1 MNNATAPVLEQD
13 LIDDIARLAEGS
25 PVHALRHQRD
35 KVVATAQRSHDAF
48 FGEAVEDAGPLSLTR
63 RLLVALY
70 ACRLTP
76 SEALAAHYRERLQAL
91 GTDARTVR
99 LVDTG
104 TPAELNAGVDAQLA
118 ALLHFT
124 RILATRPIEGD
135 RAELMKLPAA
145 GLSTPDTVLLAQLVS
160 FLSYQTRIV
169 AGLRAMD
176 AAEGAPEAPAA
187 AAPDHEMLSNDML
200 RVSGN
205 VEANGFTNRMLMW
218 RAWLD
223 VVKLETATPQQIA
236 VLEASHQSAKTADY
250 YLTLVHNPDILDIRS
265 AAFNAVMY
273 APRGLSRAE
282 RELCA
287 LVASRVNG
295 CVYCCSVHSRFFE
308 QLAKRNDVIAQVY
321 ADPATAGTSARERA
335 LIAFAIELTLTP
347 QNVNTESLRRLKD
360 AGVAPLDIL
369 DAVHATAM
377 FGWANRLML
386 NLGEPYEADATATA

>member
-1 MNNATAPVLEQD
+1 MTTATSPVLDQD
-13 LIDDIARLAEGS
+13 LIDELATLTEGS
-25 PVHALRHQRD
+25 PVYVLRHQRD
-35 KVVATAQRSHDAF
+35 KVVATAQRSYDVF
-48 FGEAVEDAGPLSLTR
+48 FGEDVGEQGPLSLTR

-76 SEALAAHYRERLQAL
+76 SPALAAHYQERLQERGA
-91 GTDARTVR
+91 DAGAVR
-99 LVDTG
+99 LVATG
-104 TPAELNAGVDAQLA
+104 TPAEVSAGSDAPLA
-118 ALLHFT
+118 AMLNFT

-135 RAELMKLPAA
+135 RAELMKLPAV
-145 GLSTPDTVLLAQLVS
+145 GLSTPETVLLAQLVS
-160 FLSYQTRIV
+160 YLSYQTRIV
-169 AGLRAMD
+169 AGLQAMD
-176 AAEGAPEAPAA
+176 AAEGAQDVAPTT
-187 AAPDHEMLSNDML
+187 APDHEMLSNDML
-200 RVSGN
+200 RVSAN

-218 RAWLD
+218 KAWLD
-223 VVKLETATPQQIA
+223 VVKLETATPDQIA

-250 YLTLVHNPDILDIRS
+250 YLTLAHCPDILDIRS

-287 LVASRVNG
+287 VAASRVNG

-321 ADPATAGTSARERA
+321 ANASTAGTNARERA

-347 QNVNTESLRRLKD
+347 QAVSPASLRHLKD

-369 DAVHATAM
+369 DAIHATAM

-386 NLGEPYEADATATA
+386 NLGEPYEADAAA

>member
-1 MNNATAPVLEQD
+1 MNTATAPILDQD
-13 LIDDIARLAEGS
+13 LIDEMAALAEGS
-25 PVHALRHQRD
+25 PAYVLRHQRD
-35 KVVATAQRSHDAF
+35 KVVATAQHSHEAF
-48 FGEAVEDAGPLSLTR
+48 FGEGVGDDGPLSLTR
-63 RLLVALY
+63 RLLIALH

-76 SEALAAHYRERLQAL
+76 APALAAHFRDRLQAL
-91 GTDARTVR
+91 GADADLICAVAS
-99 LVDTG
+99 G
-104 TPAELNAGVDAQLA
+104 TPDDVAAKADAQLA
-118 ALLHFT
+118 AMLDFT

-135 RAELMKLPAA
+135 RTELMKLPAA
-145 GLSTPDTVLLAQLVS
+145 GLSTPQIVLLAQLVS

-176 AAEGAPEAPAA
+176 AAEGAEALPANA
-187 AAPDHEMLSNDML
+187 ALDHPMLSNDML
-200 RVSGN
+200 RVSSA
-205 VEANGFTNRMLMW
+205 VEANGFTNRMLLW

-223 VVKLETATPQQIA
+223 VVKLDTATPEQIA

-250 YLTLVHNPDILDIRS
+250 YLTLAHCPDILDIRS

-287 LVASRVNG
+287 VAASRVNG

-308 QLAKRNDVIAQVY
+308 QLAKRNDVIAQLY
-321 ADPATAGTSARERA
+321 ADAATAGTSARERA

-347 QNVNTESLRRLKD
+347 QAVNTASFHRLRE
-360 AGVAPLDIL
+360 AGLAPLEVL
-369 DAVHATAM
+369 DAIHATAM

-386 NLGEPYEADATATA
+386 NLGEPYEADEAA